1 MASPSAARIAFASA
15 TCSPACP
22 CRARSRSPPF
32 SATPVRQR
40 RADAAPAL
48 AQIRH
53 VERRSSRRTRRK
65 PRADGPSPDPPA
77 PAPGTRR
84 LAERIPA
91 RAASNSRHGAGSTAR
106 SALNPPGHARPPRPH
121 SGARPLGSSPPRS
134 IAAEL
139 EHAVATVCAARQ
151 AKARVHSAV
160 ASGRNEYRF
169 RSGARDRSFPHEPL
183 VMPSASTIARARPP
197 RRRTGRP
204 WAASPRRAALS
215 AAASPIQSPRCAAIG
230 RAGGG
235 AEGGKDLRAGI
246 RGDVEAATVRRRIPV
261 HDGVPEVSAS
271 GPSAIDAEA
280 GDGCGAD
287 MAPSRDLRE
296 KRREAWIPLWPPV
309 AGSEG
314 ASRLSA
320 LPVSSPQ
327 P

>member
-84 LAERIPA
+84 LAERNSRAPRRTAGTAPIHRAQRVEPA
-91 RAASNSRHGAGSTAR
+91 RSRATA
-106 SALNPPGHARPPRPH
+106 PPH
-121 SGARPLGSSPPRS
+121 SRARPLGSSPPRS

-235 AEGGKDLRAGI
+235 AEEGRICAPGYGETSKQRRSD
-246 RGDVEAATVRRRIPV
+246 AAFRSRRRSRGL
-261 HDGVPEVSAS
+261 GVGSERH
-271 GPSAIDAEA
+271 DAEA

-287 MAPSRDLRE
+287 MAPSRDFRE
-296 KRREAWIPLWPPV
+296 KRREAWIPLWPLWP
-309 AGSEG
+309 AARAIAAFS
-314 ASRLSA
+314 